1 MHANEVRRL
10 QYPQAVS
17 AAETFRR
24 ETKCCGAW
32 CQQQPIC
39 GVCVKGCVP
48 EFDRIEVTPG
58 VLPNTPADIR
68 SLNYAYSTR
77 SVAINQGF
85 NPQTVTTTFAFSQAL
100 AATMTYAKAFAFQ
113 EKTTLD
119 IGIPFLVKGELD
131 FTSTQT
137 LTTTTSTTDTR
148 TTTYT
153 TALQQQI
160 PGFTL
165 QEVNTSATA
174 STIFTTVPVTI
185 KTYYTC
191 NEPEVSDNFAII
203 KTVGT
208 IAATTA
214 ELQITYGPQY
224 PLDIPPVYPQAN
236 ATCASNPVCSDLGI
250 REGNCCPDDRGAYK
264 SCCSFCVAKPSCQV
278 YALTNTTMCCPPKT
292 NRWNSCCGP
301 RP

>member
-1 MHANEVRRL
+1 M
-10 QYPQAVS
+10 S

-24 ETKCCGAW
+24 DVKCCGVW
-32 CQQQPIC
+32 CQTQP
-39 GVCVKGCVP
+39 VCAVCAIP
-48 EFDRIEVTPG
+48 CINEFDRIEVTPG
-58 VLPNTPADIR
+58 VLPTSPDEIT
-68 SLNYAYSTR
+68 SLNYAYSSR
-77 SVAINQGF
+77 SVAINQGN

-113 EKTTLD
+113 EKSTLD
-119 IGIPFLVKGELD
+119 IGIPFLADGQLD
-131 FTSTQT
+131 FSSTQT
-137 LTTTTSTTDTR
+137 LTTTTSSTDTR

-165 QEVNTSATA
+165 QEVNTSASA

-224 PLDIPPVYPQAN
+224 PIDIPPVYDQAN
-236 ATCASNPVCSDLGI
+236 ATCASNPICSDLGL
-250 REGNCCPDDRGAYK
+250 RQGNCCPDANGAYLP
-264 SCCSFCVAKPSCQV
+264 CCSFCVAKPSCEE
-278 YALTNTTMCCPPKT
+278 YALTNTTMCCPART
-292 NRWNSCCGP
+292 NRWNPCCGP